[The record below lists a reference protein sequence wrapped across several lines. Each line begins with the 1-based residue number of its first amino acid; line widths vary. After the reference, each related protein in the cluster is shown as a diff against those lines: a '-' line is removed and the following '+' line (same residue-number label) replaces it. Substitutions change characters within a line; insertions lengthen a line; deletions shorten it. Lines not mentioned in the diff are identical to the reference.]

1 MPPWIWM
8 LSAATWKYVSAAYAC
23 TSEASAGISGEFSAT
38 AAAA

>member
-8 LSAATWKYVSAAYAC
+8 FSAATWKYVSEAYDF
-23 TSEASAGISGEFSAT
+23 TSEASTGISAESSAT

>member
-8 LSAATWKYVSAAYAC
+8 FSAATWKKVSEAYAF
-23 TSEASAGISGEFSAT
+23 TSGAMTGTSAEPSAT